1 MMESLSLPPLTI
13 TRPGRTRR
21 TFKHAAAVAAAALLA
36 SMLIL
41 SRDFGATWDERALQ
55 KYGEQIWAYY
65 TGAIPRSGIDIGFGY
80 TRIYG
85 GLVEFLSV
93 AAQHAVRADPYVVR
107 HMVNAAFGW
116 VGVLVA
122 FALARRLAGVRAA
135 WLTAILLIAMPRY
148 VADSMNNPK
157 DLPFAVLMLAGY
169 YYILTIRNEFPYL
182 TWLHVLK
189 LGAVIALALNVRS
202 MGLALLGYTAAAL
215 GLVILVDRERSPGR
229 IAGAATRFAAVA
241 AFALVAG
248 TAFWPWAQEAPLTR
262 PLQAFLL
269 ASTFSWGI
277 GSLFMGHDVAPTA
290 LPWFYLPVWLAIT
303 IPAVVIVGALC
314 SLMLFPGA
322 FSEPSEARRQRAR
335 VAALWLFVLT
345 PAFAVVV
352 KRLSLYDGIRHVFFL
367 VPPIAVLAGIGW
379 DALLGSV
386 RPPLRA
392 AVAVL
397 LVAGLLE
404 PLAFSFRNHPHET
417 VYFTPFIGGPR
428 GAFGRFEM
436 DYWGNC
442 MLQAMDWSAQQAAE
456 AGTAIGVTGN
466 AWEVVAV
473 DKLRYPSLWF
483 RRREQGGYHLD
494 IRLLKGPRRAVLDTA
509 SRPDVLHRVVT
520 ADGTPLC
527 VVLPG
532 PEYPELER
540 RLVRRTDRDGR

>member
-1 MMESLSLPPLTI
+1 MMESLSGAPLTI
-13 TRPGRTRR
+13 ARPERRPR
-21 TFKHAAAVAAAALLA
+21 TFKYAAAVAAAALLA

-55 KYGEQIWAYY
+55 KYGEQIWDYY
-65 TGAIPRSGIDIGFGY
+65 KGAIPRSGIDIGFGY

-135 WLTAILLIAMPRY
+135 WLTALLLIAMPRY

-169 YYILTIRNEFPYL
+169 YYILTIRDEFPYL

-215 GLVILVDRERSPGR
+215 GLVILADRERSPVR
-229 IAGAATRFAAVA
+229 TAGTAARFAAVA

-262 PLQAFLL
+262 PVQAFLL

-290 LPWFYLPVWLAIT
+290 LPWFYLPV
-303 IPAVVIVGALC
+303 
-314 SLMLFPGA
+314 
-322 FSEPSEARRQRAR
+322 
-335 VAALWLFVLT
+335 
-345 PAFAVVV
+345 
-352 KRLSLYDGIRHVFFL
+352 
-367 VPPIAVLAGIGW
+367 
-379 DALLGSV
+379 
-386 RPPLRA
+386 
-392 AVAVL
+392 
-397 LVAGLLE
+397 
-404 PLAFSFRNHPHET
+404 
-417 VYFTPFIGGPR
+417 
-428 GAFGRFEM
+428 
-436 DYWGNC
+436 
-442 MLQAMDWSAQQAAE
+442 
-456 AGTAIGVTGN
+456 
-466 AWEVVAV
+466 
-473 DKLRYPSLWF
+473 
-483 RRREQGGYHLD
+483 
-494 IRLLKGPRRAVLDTA
+494 
-509 SRPDVLHRVVT
+509 
-520 ADGTPLC
+520 
-527 VVLPG
+527 
-532 PEYPELER
+532 
-540 RLVRRTDRDGR
+540 